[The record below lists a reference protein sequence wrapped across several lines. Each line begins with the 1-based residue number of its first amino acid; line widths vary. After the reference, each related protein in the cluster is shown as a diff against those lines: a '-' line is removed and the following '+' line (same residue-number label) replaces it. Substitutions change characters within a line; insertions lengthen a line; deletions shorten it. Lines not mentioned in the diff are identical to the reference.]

1 MATYNS
7 AIVRTAGANPD
18 HSAYDP
24 LAVPEALSRVI
35 LQEAVKSS
43 VILNLARV
51 QPMTT
56 RAERMP
62 AIDLFPSAQWLDPD
76 PGTPA
81 QEDIALKQTTKMAWK
96 NITMEAREIAIM
108 VPVADNYVAD
118 TGFDLLGMIAPRV
131 GEAIGAALDN
141 ACFWGINSPWS
152 NNPDSAGIYQRCITA
167 NNHVTIAA
175 GASPSPDVAA
185 DIAQL
190 NFLIANQGFSVN
202 GYASRPGFQWLLSQA
217 RTSQG
222 LNPYSPGN
230 GVDFTPGTLF
240 GKPFREVENGAWDPT
255 RADMI
260 VGDWSKALVG
270 VRQDVTM
277 KVFDSGVIQDGSGAI
292 QYNAM
297 QQDGKIL
304 RIVARYAFAT
314 MSYKTILSPSTA
326 AYPFGVLRTAGSP
339 AS

>member
-1 MATYNS
+1 MATYNTKIS
-7 AIVRTAGANPD
+7 RTAGANPD
-18 HSAYDP
+18 TSGFDP
-24 LAVPEALSRVI
+24 LSVPEALSRVI
-35 LQEAVKSS
+35 LQETVKQSA
-43 VILNLARV
+43 ILQLARV
-51 QPMTT
+51 QQMST

-62 AIDLFPSAQWLDPD
+62 AIDMFPSAFWLNPD
-76 PGTPA
+76 PATPA
-81 QEDIALKQTTKMAWK
+81 QEDTALKQTTTMKWK
-96 NITMEAREIAIM
+96 NINMEAREIAVL
-108 VPVADNYVAD
+108 VPVPDNYVAD

-167 NNHVTIAA
+167 GNHVTIAA

-190 NFLIANQGFSVN
+190 NFLLANQGFSVN

-217 RTSQG
+217 RNTQG
-222 LNPYSPGN
+222 QNPYSPGN
-230 GVDFTPGTLF
+230 GIDYVQASLF
-240 GKPFREVENGAWDPT
+240 GRPFREVENGSWDPT
-255 RADMI
+255 RADMV

-270 VRQDVTM
+270 VRQDITM
-277 KVFDSGVIQDGSGAI
+277 KVFDQGIIQDGSGAI

-297 QQDGKIL
+297 QQDSKIL
-304 RIVARYAFAT
+304 RVVARYAFAT
-314 MSYKTILSPSTA
+314 MSYKTILSPNTA